1 MKAFWAVFTI
11 VVSLLID
18 QSSKLWV
25 KTHMYLQQSFDIFGD
40 WAKIYF
46 IENEGMAFG
55 LEFGG
60 EYGKLALSLFRVFA
74 VMGLGYLLYYLIKK
88 KEPTFLIVCISL
100 IFAGALGN
108 IIDSLVYGVIFSKS
122 GYYGEVATMFPEG
135 GGYAPVFYGKVV
147 DMLYFPL
154 IEGFWPNWMPFIG
167 GDHFIFFRPI
177 FNVADSCITVGIAL
191 ILIFQRSFL
200 FAENE
205 QEEIDD
211 KPIEENLNI
220 TE

>member
-25 KTHMYLQQSFDIFGD
+25 KTHMYLQQSFDIFGE

-108 IIDSLVYGVIFSKS
+108 IIDSLVYGIIFSES
-122 GYYGEVATMFPEG
+122 GYYGQVATMFPEG

-154 IEGFWPNWMPFIG
+154 IEGFWPNWIPLIG

-200 FAENE
+200 FAENDKDE
-205 QEEIDD
+205 DEIVEPVLEEDT
-211 KPIEENLNI
+211 L
-220 TE
+220 